1 MNGIGEADIFL
12 DHYTRLVNSIPQAT
26 IDALNTTIQQRCKE
40 ALSMGKDVGD
50 MEATKVD
57 LPCLTDGVTS
67 TQTSSTSV
75 AMESSPLVFTEAV
88 SYFTCTHFPNNPQGR
103 MFLNFHIAI

>member
-1 MNGIGEADIFL
+1 
-12 DHYTRLVNSIPQAT
+12 
-26 IDALNTTIQQRCKE
+26 
-40 ALSMGKDVGD
+40 MGKDMGD

-75 AMESSPLVFTEAV
+75 AMESSPLVFTEPETYCFLIKKHAKDAV
-88 SYFTCTHFPNNPQGR
+88 IYRKQSIY
-103 MFLNFHIAI
+103 